1 MSWVSLKMTQR
12 WQKQSNSCCDGFR
25 QRLSRSIGKDGTS
38 LPSSPS
44 SQCGPAP
51 CGTPSVLLPPL
62 QRRSQHLDRFGFEVK
77 FQVFGWTDST
87 LTLFTL
93 WGTLDFPL
101 FFFPSALLLRKSLR
115 LSVVTEPDLFSN
127 PGFWHPLYGGRGVHP
142 MSTSPISSLPVLLHS
157 LLPCW

>member
-1 MSWVSLKMTQR
+1 MV
-12 WQKQSNSCCDGFR
+12 FR

-44 SQCGPAP
+44 LQCGPAP

-142 MSTSPISSLPVLLHS
+142 MSTSSISSLPVLLHS